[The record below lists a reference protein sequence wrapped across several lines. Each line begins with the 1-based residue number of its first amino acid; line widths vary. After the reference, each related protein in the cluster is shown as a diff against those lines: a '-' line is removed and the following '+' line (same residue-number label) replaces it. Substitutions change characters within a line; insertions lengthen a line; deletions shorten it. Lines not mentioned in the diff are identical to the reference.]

1 MGYIDVDVD
10 EQAGVKPVA
19 PLTPELTFSI
29 SPELIFPLA
38 GGGQTAFRVDYSYR
52 DDMWGEP
59 SSDPG
64 RQTRIPSR
72 DLINFDF
79 SYTSADESWTAGI
92 YGRNVTDERYI
103 NAMLNVTDYILQI
116 MSNDASEFGVRFVKD
131 F

>member
-1 MGYIDVDVD
+1 M
-10 EQAGVKPVA
+10 
-19 PLTPELTFSI
+19 
-29 SPELIFPLA
+29 A
-38 GGGQTAFRVDYSYR
+38 GGGEVAVRVDYSFR

-72 DLINFDF
+72 DLINFDI
-79 SYTSADESWTAGI
+79 SYRSADDSWTAGL

-116 MSNDASEFGVRFVKD
+116 MSNDASEFGVRFVKS